1 MPVSE
6 MQAALNSLGFDA
18 GSADGLAGP
27 RTRAAIRAFE
37 KDHGMEESGVVSL
50 GLSMALRKT
59 ISEQAGGA
67 RADEPFDATTDAF
80 IGELYDWRA
89 VSATRLAAGLPE
101 WLEDGLSGSDIA
113 GPQSAWAS
121 TRLRGCRNVLACLD
135 AYGAPA
141 QALRAAY
148 ALEKSGL
155 IGTYVSSFTE
165 YGKVDLVSV
174 GYPYNTGGLVEYAL
188 VNGDPQAVAMR
199 AGDVLK
205 VSVDDPGFARVRAEH
220 PNAAIQFAPRFEAYR
235 LMPDGGQRFVFSY
248 PVTVGC
254 QLCDAVGQVLMAN
267 DFAPD
272 GTYRGLTALA
282 YTAADAE
289 LARQVRRSF
298 DAGELTSDVALLQ
311 RRLNGLGYAAGPVD
325 GVSGQLTVSAVGE
338 FQADHGLTETGEI
351 DRETAE
357 LLASDGSVRHLQR
370 LETLLLK
377 DAPGADS
384 FGLGLLSRFRQL
396 PGNDQLQFAALA
408 NNMAGQLRRAG
419 RFDEALEQLRQAE
432 AAVNLAPTAQFD
444 LYEAILLNSAAVH
457 IDRGQPASA
466 EETLRRATD
475 VLRSRIPDFP
485 LPDLSEETRPGLAVV
500 ENRRRATAGLAAL
513 SAYLTERA
521 TEGAP
526 GTIRLKPMPVTD
538 GDGAHLFTFQPF
550 GLHPARPDRT

>member
-1 MPVSE
+1 KAV
-6 MQAALNSLGFDA
+6 A
-18 GSADGLAGP
+18 
-27 RTRAAIRAFE
+27 
-37 KDHGMEESGVVSL
+37 
-50 GLSMALRKT
+50 
-59 ISEQAGGA
+59 EQAGNGPPEVPFDA
-67 RADEPFDATTDAF
+67 RADSF
-80 IGELYDWRA
+80 IGELYNWRA

-113 GPQSAWAS
+113 GPQSAWSS

-155 IGTYVSSFTE
+155 IGTYVNSFTE

-205 VSVDDPGFARVRAEH
+205 VSIDDPGFARIRQEH
-220 PNAAIQFAPRFEAYR
+220 DEAAIQFAPRFEAYR

-248 PVTVGC
+248 PVTIGC

-272 GTYRGLTALA
+272 GTYRGLIALA

-298 DAGELTSDVALLQ
+298 DAGELMSDAALLQ

-325 GVSGQLTVSAVGE
+325 GVLGQRTLAALRE
-338 FQADHGLTETGEI
+338 FQADHGLAETGEI
-351 DRETAE
+351 DAKTAGI
-357 LLASDGSVRHLQR
+357 LASDGSVRHLQR
-370 LETLLLK
+370 LETLLLN
-377 DAPGADS
+377 DAPGAAS

-432 AAVNLAPTAQFD
+432 AAVNLVPTAQFD

-475 VLRSRIPDFP
+475 VLRSRIPDFSV
-485 LPDLSEETRPGLAVV
+485 PDLREETRPGIAVV

-521 TEGAP
+521 AESAP

-538 GDGAHLFTFQPF
+538 GEGAHLFTFQSLGP
-550 GLHPARPDRT
+550 HAARPDRT